1 MISFEKRG
9 IIGIQGKLVLKYLL
23 EEAISMNE
31 RERILEL
38 VKKGVLSTDEAL
50 DLLEEMGKKI
60 QSETTETQNEETQ
73 HSVDNIMDDTA
84 FEHTEESQEDVED
97 RQAQD
102 QKNLEDILDRLATES
117 NQASVD
123 LDEVM
128 VEIDGLKA
136 TLAEV
141 REALMELNTKEE
153 LDALTEAELEV
164 RIALEEEIKELEW
177 TLSELYDE
185 KANLEGQLKN
195 IRRSQWSQKKEEFQQ
210 KMDIPEDWKEQANET
225 FSQVGEKVVDVTN
238 QMGKFLKK
246 TFKTVSQSV
255 SENVEWK
262 DINVKF
268 PGVATTKLEKEY
280 LFEEVTATILD
291 IQVAN
296 GQLQFKFWDKEEI
309 KVETMIKLYGKMD
322 TATPL
327 AAFEERSQIDLTEDR
342 FVFKVPNK
350 RVRVD
355 AIFYLPQRTYDYAAF
370 KLLNGDIEIQ
380 GFEVKDIYVKSTN
393 GDVTLEELKASMLE
407 ISGVNGNIT
416 ICSGR
421 IIDSIIDSV
430 NGSVRM
436 KSVPENL
443 SVNLVNGDIRLTL
456 NDEKLRRLKANTV
469 NGDVK
474 IALPLKQGLEGTAT
488 SSLGK
493 IHNRLTDFEVVREK
507 NERMN
512 QLLQFRRVNDE
523 MATIEL
529 TSTTGNIYL
538 KNNEETI

>member
-73 HSVDNIMDDTA
+73 YSVDNIMDDTA

-436 KSVPENL
+436 KTVPENL

-474 IALPLKQGLEGTAT
+474 ISLPLKQGLEGTAT

>member
-322 TATPL
+322 AATPL

-407 ISGVNGNIT
+407 ISGGNGNIT

-436 KSVPENL
+436 KTVPENL

>member
-1 MISFEKRG
+1 
-9 IIGIQGKLVLKYLL
+9 
-23 EEAISMNE
+23 MNE

-322 TATPL
+322 TVTPL

-355 AIFYLPQRTYDYAAF
+355 AIFYLPQRTYD
-370 KLLNGDIEIQ
+370 
-380 GFEVKDIYVKSTN
+380 
-393 GDVTLEELKASMLE
+393 
-407 ISGVNGNIT
+407 
-416 ICSGR
+416 
-421 IIDSIIDSV
+421 
-430 NGSVRM
+430 
-436 KSVPENL
+436 
-443 SVNLVNGDIRLTL
+443 
-456 NDEKLRRLKANTV
+456 
-469 NGDVK
+469 
-474 IALPLKQGLEGTAT
+474 
-488 SSLGK
+488 
-493 IHNRLTDFEVVREK
+493 
-507 NERMN
+507 
-512 QLLQFRRVNDE
+512 
-523 MATIEL
+523 
-529 TSTTGNIYL
+529 
-538 KNNEETI
+538 

>member
-322 TATPL
+322 AATPL

-436 KSVPENL
+436 KTVPENL

-538 KNNEETI
+538 KNNEETM

>member
-1 MISFEKRG
+1 MISFDKRG

-393 GDVTLEELKASMLE
+393 GDVMLEELKASMLE

-436 KSVPENL
+436 KTVPENL

>member
-60 QSETTETQNEETQ
+60 QSDTTETQNEETQ

-393 GDVTLEELKASMLE
+393 GDVMLEELKASMLE

-436 KSVPENL
+436 KTVPENL

>member
-73 HSVDNIMDDTA
+73 HSVDNKMDDTA

-153 LDALTEAELEV
+153 LDALTELEV

-322 TATPL
+322 AATPL
-327 AAFEERSQIDLTEDR
+327 AAFEERSQIDLTDDR

-436 KSVPENL
+436 KTVPENL

>member
-1 MISFEKRG
+1 MISFDKRG

-60 QSETTETQNEETQ
+60 QSETTETENEETQ
-73 HSVDNIMDDTA
+73 HSVDNKMDDTA

-327 AAFEERSQIDLTEDR
+327 AAFEERSQIDLTGDR

-436 KSVPENL
+436 KTVPENL

>member
-1 MISFEKRG
+1 MISFDKRG

-73 HSVDNIMDDTA
+73 HSVDNKMDDTA

-153 LDALTEAELEV
+153 LDALTELEV

-322 TATPL
+322 AATPL

-436 KSVPENL
+436 KTVPENL

>member
-1 MISFEKRG
+1 MTSFDKRG

-322 TATPL
+322 AATPL

-393 GDVTLEELKASMLE
+393 GDVMLEELKASMLE

-436 KSVPENL
+436 KTVPENL

>member
-73 HSVDNIMDDTA
+73 YSVDNIMDDTA

-153 LDALTEAELEV
+153 LDALTELEV

-322 TATPL
+322 AATPL

-436 KSVPENL
+436 KTVPENL

>member
-73 HSVDNIMDDTA
+73 YSVDNIMDDTA

-322 TATPL
+322 AATPL

-393 GDVTLEELKASMLE
+393 GDVMLEELKASMLE

-436 KSVPENL
+436 KTVPENL

>member
-97 RQAQD
+97 RQVQD

-322 TATPL
+322 AATPL

-436 KSVPENL
+436 KTVPENL

-474 IALPLKQGLEGTAT
+474 ISLPLKQGLEGTAT

>member
-84 FEHTEESQEDVED
+84 FEHTEESQEDEED

-393 GDVTLEELKASMLE
+393 GDVMLEELKASMLE

-436 KSVPENL
+436 KTVPENL

>member
-322 TATPL
+322 AATPL

-342 FVFKVPNK
+342 FVIKVPNK

-436 KSVPENL
+436 KTVPENL

>member
-322 TATPL
+322 AATPL

-393 GDVTLEELKASMLE
+393 GDVMLEELKASMLE

>member
-322 TATPL
+322 AATPL

-393 GDVTLEELKASMLE
+393 GDVMLEELKASMLE

-436 KSVPENL
+436 KTVPENL
-443 SVNLVNGDIRLTL
+443 SVNLVNGDLRLTL

>member
-322 TATPL
+322 AATPL

-436 KSVPENL
+436 KTVPENL

-474 IALPLKQGLEGTAT
+474 ISLPLKQGLEGTAT

>member
-1 MISFEKRG
+1 MISFDKRG

-73 HSVDNIMDDTA
+73 HSVDNKMDDTA

-322 TATPL
+322 AATPL
-327 AAFEERSQIDLTEDR
+327 AAFEERSQIDLTDDR

-436 KSVPENL
+436 KTVPENL

>member
-1 MISFEKRG
+1 
-9 IIGIQGKLVLKYLL
+9 
-23 EEAISMNE
+23 MNE

-84 FEHTEESQEDVED
+84 FEHTEESQEDEED

-436 KSVPENL
+436 KTVPENL

-456 NDEKLRRLKANTV
+456 NDETLRRLKANTV

>member
-1 MISFEKRG
+1 MISFDKRG

-60 QSETTETQNEETQ
+60 QSETTETQNEEMQ
-73 HSVDNIMDDTA
+73 HSVDNKMDDTA

-327 AAFEERSQIDLTEDR
+327 AAFEERSQIDLTDDR

-436 KSVPENL
+436 KTVPENL